1 MKKVLTAALFML
13 SCLGCVAQNDN
24 KMDATQNRI
33 TIGGGAAYSF
43 NDIPDFQTIH
53 DGSSSLELSVDY
65 AHLWNIS
72 KQHAIGFEVNAYQSH
87 LHANGCNIFY
97 GGASIVYNFRTT
109 NGWIFS
115 ASEGM
120 GYAANDFDDRWDEG
134 GIGAYCKV
142 GAHYKLCKNLALGAE
157 LRMLSTFFGEK
168 TAIGEHVVHTIGQYG
183 LCAQLQWC
191 F

>member
-1 MKKVLTAALFML
+1 MKKVLTATLMMALCL
-13 SCLGCVAQNDN
+13 SSNAQNGS

-72 KQHAIGFEVNAYQSH
+72 RQHALGFEINVYQSH
-87 LHANGCNIFY
+87 LDANGCNIFY
-97 GGASIVYNFRTT
+97 GGASMVYNFRTK
-109 NGWIFS
+109 NGWVFS

-120 GYAANDFDDRWDEG
+120 GYAANDFDERWDED

-142 GAHYKLCKNLALGAE
+142 GAHYKLFKNLAVGAE
-157 LRMLSTFFGEK
+157 VRMLSAFFGEK
-168 TAIGEHVVHTIGQYG
+168 TSYGEHVIHNIGQYG
-183 LCAQLQWC
+183 VSAQLQWC